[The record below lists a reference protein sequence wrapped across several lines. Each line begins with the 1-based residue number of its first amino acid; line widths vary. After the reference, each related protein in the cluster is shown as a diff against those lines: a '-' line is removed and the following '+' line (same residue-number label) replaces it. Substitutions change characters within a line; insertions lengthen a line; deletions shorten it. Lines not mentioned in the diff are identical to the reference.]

1 MPCFNGKVAAVSSPG
16 TAFARHWQDVGRN
29 LQYLCLGREGHD
41 KCLTLWRRAHVHQ
54 SWDPDEVALTA
65 PPWGAGQQVLA
76 RVLPFDVGQPGLP
89 KEEKHTADPLG
100 APKSISGPTGHRQ
113 ALQKRRIGRRAPSVN
128 HLYLWGCVPS
138 YLPERTSSQHHVI
151 NLTAPPITLFTHH
164 LRRMRL
170 GWPGPHVNLQPL
182 DSL

>member
-89 KEEKHTADPLG
+89 KEEKHTVRPPRRSKEHIGTDWASTSPSK
-100 APKSISGPTGHRQ
+100 AAHRQ
-113 ALQKRRIGRRAPSVN
+113 ESAVRQ
-128 HLYLWGCVPS
+128 
-138 YLPERTSSQHHVI
+138 
-151 NLTAPPITLFTHH
+151 PPIPMGLC
-164 LRRMRL
+164 
-170 GWPGPHVNLQPL
+170 
-182 DSL
+182 SLVLAGED